1 MNVKET
7 IQQLEL
13 KLSNAETAKRNLINA
28 NANQINQVIEEKIME
43 MKEEL
48 REYGI
53 EKVCGDAY
61 KKLDA
66 EVKNQKKALDTLR
79 AIEAD
84 SYLLGLVENINKE
97 EAPAEEP
104 AVEETAAPAAEEPK
118 TEGDEQ

>member
-7 IQQLEL
+7 IQQLEIG
-13 KLSNAETAKRNLINA
+13 LSNAEAAKRNLINA

-61 KKLDA
+61 KKLDT
-66 EVKNQKKALDTLR
+66 EIKNQKKALETLK

-97 EAPAEEP
+97 ETPVDEP
-104 AVEETAAPAAEEPK
+104 AAEETAVPAAEEPK